1 MENTAESISSTVAAL
16 RTRAGLSMAEIA
28 KLMQFKGASSYQR
41 YEDATKLKDGYLKRD
56 WVASFAKAVV
66 GKGNPPV
73 TEREV
78 WELAGPEFA
87 PGGRRQIIDSFDP
100 DSPDPDPED
109 AMSQGE
115 VTGIRGIPE
124 GTTPQIDVTAGMGG
138 GGLTII
144 NEGVI
149 GKQGMTFAAE
159 SISDWW
165 RVPPAVL
172 TAMGTNVKPTDITF
186 IPVQGD
192 SMAPTLMEGDVVVVD
207 TRHRW
212 PSPDGLYALNDAFG
226 GVIVKR
232 LEVTTRPG
240 DDEQRVDVISDNPRH
255 VRQNWSVTDVR
266 IVGRVLRKFGHVL

>member
-1 MENTAESISSTVAAL
+1 MQNTADSIAKTVASL
-16 RTRAGLSMAEIA
+16 RERADLSMSEIA
-28 KLMQFKGASSYQR
+28 TAMGYAGASSYQR
-41 YEDATKLKDGYLKRD
+41 YENSGDLKDGYLKRD
-56 WVASFAKAVV
+56 WVAKFAKAVV
-66 GKGNPPV
+66 GRGKPPV

-78 WELAGPEFA
+78 WALAGPEFA
-87 PGGRRQIIDSFDP
+87 PGGRRQIIDTFDP
-100 DSPDPDPED
+100 DAPEVIDDD
-109 AMSQGE
+109 AMTQGTE
-115 VTGIRGIPE
+115 TGVRGIPD
-124 GTTPQIDVTAGMGG
+124 GSSPQIDVTAGMGG

-172 TAMGTNVKPTDITF
+172 TAMGNVKPTDITF
-186 IPVQGD
+186 VPVQGD
-192 SMAPTLMEGDVVVVD
+192 SMTPTLVEGDVVIVD

-232 LEVTTRPG
+232 LEVTSKPG
-240 DDEQRVDVISDNPRH
+240 DEEQRVDVISDNPRH
-255 VRQNWSVTDVR
+255 PTKSWAVDELR
-266 IVGRVLRKFGHVL
+266 IVGRVLRKFGNVQ